1 MSSQVLKTGDEIS
14 EVDNSGFNLQSPT
27 VYAGN
32 LGLNKYIVQVC
43 PQSIRLLAG
52 VDEVQDI
59 PLDSGSS
66 NIIFGSMAD
75 PHGVLITE
83 DGFIIYMQLVEDF
96 NGPKLKL
103 IRPNIE
109 RVSAS
114 LIYFLLCQ
122 LRQTVFL
129 V

>member
-1 MSSQVLKTGDEIS
+1 
-14 EVDNSGFNLQSPT
+14 
-27 VYAGN
+27 
-32 LGLNKYIVQVC
+32 
-43 PQSIRLLAG
+43 
-52 VDEVQDI
+52 
-59 PLDSGSS
+59 
-66 NIIFGSMAD
+66 MAD

-109 RVSAS
+109 RVSAI

-122 LRQTVFL
+122 LRQTVRPQIFL
-129 V
+129 KCFWCKKSYPAGIYLFIVNNRDIRTNRFKVNNNDTRMTFLTGKFDFVDVNFF

>member
-1 MSSQVLKTGDEIS
+1 
-14 EVDNSGFNLQSPT
+14 
-27 VYAGN
+27 
-32 LGLNKYIVQVC
+32 
-43 PQSIRLLAG
+43 
-52 VDEVQDI
+52 
-59 PLDSGSS
+59 
-66 NIIFGSMAD
+66 MAD

-114 LIYFLLCQ
+114 LIYFLFCQ

>member
-1 MSSQVLKTGDEIS
+1 
-14 EVDNSGFNLQSPT
+14 
-27 VYAGN
+27 
-32 LGLNKYIVQVC
+32 
-43 PQSIRLLAG
+43 
-52 VDEVQDI
+52 
-59 PLDSGSS
+59 
-66 NIIFGSMAD
+66 MAD

-114 LIYFLLCQ
+114 LIYFVVCQ
-122 LRQTVFL
+122 LRQTVHPHIFIKCVWWMKSKPAVVYLSKVNSRDTRSVKL